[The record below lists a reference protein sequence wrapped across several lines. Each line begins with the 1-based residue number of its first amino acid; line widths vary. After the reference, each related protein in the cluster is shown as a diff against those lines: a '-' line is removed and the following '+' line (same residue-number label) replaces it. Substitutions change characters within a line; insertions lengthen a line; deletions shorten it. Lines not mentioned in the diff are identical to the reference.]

1 MPREDSCA
9 FRTET
14 LLHVQPLSWPGAGT
28 AQAGGGQSL
37 PWREPV
43 LGEGAGWSSVLWLSQ
58 PLQSCKGWIF
68 WAGMA

>member
-14 LLHVQPLSWPGAGT
+14 LLHVQPLRWWAG

-43 LGEGAGWSSVLWLSQ
+43 LGEGTGWSSVLWLSQ

-68 WAGMA
+68 WAGTA